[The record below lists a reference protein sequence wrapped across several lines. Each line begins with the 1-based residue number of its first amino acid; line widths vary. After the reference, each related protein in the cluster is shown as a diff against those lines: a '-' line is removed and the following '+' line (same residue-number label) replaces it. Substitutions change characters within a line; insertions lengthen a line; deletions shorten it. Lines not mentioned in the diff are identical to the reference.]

1 MDYKIK
7 KRLIISVLFTICLP
21 GRLVM
26 AQTTDN
32 AALLYY
38 QAFMLYTDPGEE
50 IRVKLNDIVRGR
62 AEPDEQVEQYI
73 EGQQYIIN
81 TVVTAADIKNCDWGI
96 DYSVGLELKL
106 PYIQNIRPVA
116 WLVIN
121 DAKILAK
128 HGQYEKALQRC
139 LTIHK
144 MARHVAKGQLISVL
158 VGGSLVEMA
167 NNCIRDILSEMPLDV
182 TILEQL
188 KTELAKINKEPFRLS
203 ESLKLEYVQ
212 IEPELTIDRI
222 QKLIDIF
229 REPVTVLKSSN
240 YTPKPLTE
248 DEKKQRE
255 KQREKQRKIEEIIN
269 ERLSNIDE
277 EFIEGNKQ
285 YLKKLYLED
294 VPAAF
299 ELNYEQAY
307 KKIIEIEQRTKN
319 DLMTNPDA
327 TLEALVNPP
336 YKTIYSKIT
345 VNNNFTNALRAAI
358 EIYIRKAETGQ
369 LPDELPVGLPKDL
382 FSGKDFKYEKT
393 DEGFILRCQG
403 KDIEKDKIHEYEFKV
418 KK

>member
-1 MDYKIK
+1 
-7 KRLIISVLFTICLP
+7 
-21 GRLVM
+21 M
-26 AQTTDN
+26 AQKSDN

-38 QAFMLYTDPGEE
+38 QSFMLYTDPGEE

-73 EGQQYIIN
+73 EGQRYIIN
-81 TVVTAADIKNCDWGI
+81 TVAIAADIENCDWGI
-96 DYSVGLELKL
+96 DYSVGLELRL
-106 PYIQNIRPVA
+106 SHLQNIRPVA

-139 LTIHK
+139 LTVHK
-144 MARHVAKGQLISVL
+144 MARHVANGQLISLL
-158 VGGSLVEMA
+158 VGSSLVEMA
-167 NNCIRDILSEMPLDV
+167 NNCIRDILFEMPLNV
-182 TILEQL
+182 TILERL
-188 KTELAKINKEPFRLS
+188 KTELAGINKEPLRLN

-229 REPVTVLKSSN
+229 REPVITLASSN
-240 YTPKPLTE
+240 YKPKPLTE

-255 KQREKQRKIEEIIN
+255 KQREEQRKIEEIIN

-307 KKIIEIEQRTKN
+307 KKFIEIEQKTKD
-319 DLMTNPDA
+319 DLPTNPDA
-327 TLEALVNPP
+327 TLEALVDPP
-336 YKTIYSKIT
+336 YKNIYSKIT
-345 VNNNFTNALRAAI
+345 VNNNFTNALRVAI
-358 EIYIRKAETGQ
+358 EIYLQKAKSGR
-369 LPDELPVGLPKDL
+369 LPDKLPVGLPKDL

-393 DEGFILRCQG
+393 NDGFILKCQG
-403 KDIEKDKIHEYEFKV
+403 KDIERNKTNEYEFKV